1 MPGHPAR
8 TEPASPL
15 ELALEGNFSANI
27 FRCGPSHPL
36 RDEKNSMLSN
46 VPSVSGMEERE
57 PEHAQDQNREAGG
70 GYEQGEHRGARL
82 GLPRL
87 GRGFDDLTLLSRC
100 HAGLDFLD
108 VAGVLDAMSRQR
120 RISDDVPGLA
130 AL

>member
-1 MPGHPAR
+1 
-8 TEPASPL
+8 
-15 ELALEGNFSANI
+15 
-27 FRCGPSHPL
+27 
-36 RDEKNSMLSN
+36 
-46 VPSVSGMEERE
+46 MEERE

-87 GRGFDDLTLLSRC
+87 GRGIDDLTLLSRC